1 MGERAVYRT
10 IMEKFHEI
18 LHLYFNPMKDKNK
31 ESHLKIARQI
41 QLLIKACS
49 VPHQMSGYHG
59 DPYPEKAKLI
69 GRKLRFE
76 LRGKVAIGCTS
87 LDAVA
92 MYEEFLKERF
102 PQRPLFVIRGNVGFK
117 TRQHLLDKF
126 EKTKDGIL
134 VCTQQSLRSSVNVPS
149 CEDIIIESL
158 LWNIPRMEQFYFR
171 FIRLDSEGMRH
182 VYYITYEDSIEQNLM
197 ALVLAKERL
206 NEFVKNGKVTEE
218 SDIFEEFDISPDII
232 ETLFR
237 REKDDKGNFYICWGA
252 QKVS

>member
-1 MGERAVYRT
+1 M
-10 IMEKFHEI
+10 
-18 LHLYFNPMKDKNK
+18 
-31 ESHLKIARQI
+31 
-41 QLLIKACS
+41 
-49 VPHQMSGYHG
+49 
-59 DPYPEKAKLI
+59 
-69 GRKLRFE
+69 
-76 LRGKVAIGCTS
+76 
-87 LDAVA
+87 
-92 MYEEFLKERF
+92 
-102 PQRPLFVIRGNVGFK
+102 
-117 TRQHLLDKF
+117 
-126 EKTKDGIL
+126 

>member
-1 MGERAVYRT
+1 
-10 IMEKFHEI
+10 MEKFHEI

-102 PQRPLFVIRGNVGFK
+102 PQRPCSSFAEMWASKRASTCSTNSKRQK
-117 TRQHLLDKF
+117 TA
-126 EKTKDGIL
+126 
-134 VCTQQSLRSSVNVPS
+134 SWSARSK
-149 CEDIIIESL
+149 
-158 LWNIPRMEQFYFR
+158 
-171 FIRLDSEGMRH
+171 
-182 VYYITYEDSIEQNLM
+182 
-197 ALVLAKERL
+197 A
-206 NEFVKNGKVTEE
+206 
-218 SDIFEEFDISPDII
+218 
-232 ETLFR
+232 
-237 REKDDKGNFYICWGA
+237 
-252 QKVS
+252 